1 MPHTTF
7 HDVRTWSR
15 SCDVAVHVY
24 RVLNELR
31 DRNFAD
37 RVIQN
42 AFKIPEEVAAALNPC
57 RDANRY
63 DALSR
68 SLEALTILQTQLYLA
83 SECGLLAAEHMNAIC
98 TEAADLSAD
107 LQSQQG
113 ADPRT
118 VNT

>member
-1 MPHTTF
+1 MPRTTVL
-7 HDVRTWSR
+7 DVRTWSR

-31 DRNFAD
+31 DRKFAE

-42 AFKIPEEVAAALNPC
+42 AFAIPEGVAAAFNPH
-57 RDANRY
+57 RDANRS
-63 DALSR
+63 DALNR
-68 SLEALTILQTQLYLA
+68 SLEALAVLQTQLYLA
-83 SECGLLAAEHMNAIC
+83 SECGLLAAEQMNAIC

-113 ADPRT
+113 SALRAADL
-118 VNT
+118 